1 MPYSPSP
8 SPAPSVVVSA
18 SIAFDYIMNFPG
30 SFRDHILADKVH
42 VLSVSFLYD
51 SLRRL
56 RGGIGGNI
64 AYNLALLGEPSH
76 LVGGGGSDF
85 QEYRSFLN
93 SIGVDTSLVLD
104 VPDQLTGASFM
115 TTDLDGNQ
123 IAGFFPGASAAAEL
137 ISVSKAA
144 SSARLGVVGATT
156 LEAMRRHAL
165 EIAGAGCPLVY
176 DPSQQVVAIS
186 AGDLNAGIDAASVLV
201 GNDYEYAMIEQKT
214 GHGVEALVDK
224 VQLVAVTFGAL
235 GSELHWAG
243 ERFNI
248 PAVPAEPLSDPTGG
262 GDAYRAGL
270 LKGILLG
277 LDWRVTGRLAALA
290 ATYAVEEHGTQEHS
304 YTPEG
309 FVTRFDRSF
318 PDFAGAVNA
327 KLLVAPASGDI
338 GIPFE
343 TPTAKLTV

>member
-1 MPYSPSP
+1 MPDSSR
-8 SPAPSVVVSA
+8 STTAPSVVVSA

-30 SFRDHILADKVH
+30 SFRDHILPDKVH

-85 QEYRSFLN
+85 HEYRSFLG

-123 IAGFFPGASAAAEL
+123 IAGFFPGASMAAETISVWKAAA
-137 ISVSKAA
+137 A
-144 SSARLGVVGATT
+144 ARLGVVGATT
-156 LEAMRRHAL
+156 LEAMRRHAS

-214 GHGVEALVDK
+214 GHNVEALVDK
-224 VQLVAVTFGAL
+224 VQLVAVTFGAH
-235 GSELHWAG
+235 GSELHWSG
-243 ERFNI
+243 ERFSI
-248 PAVPAEPLSDPTGG
+248 PAVPAEPMSDPTGG

-270 LKGILLG
+270 LKGVLLG

-290 ATYAVEEHGTQEHS
+290 ATYAVETHGTQEHF
-304 YTPEG
+304 YTAEE
-309 FVTRFDRSF
+309 FVARFDRSF
-318 PDFAGAVNA
+318 PEFAGAA
-327 KLLVAPASGDI
+327 STKQFSEPAADDVA
-338 GIPFE
+338 IPLE
-343 TPTAKLTV
+343 TPNAKLTV